1 MINQTI
7 NGLRLFKFEALEHFE
22 DLRHAVFSRQGGFSR
37 GPYAG
42 LNTSLGVGDHLADV
56 QSNRRAIAAYFGHP
70 KMTIP
75 RQVHGTSVLSF
86 SAAQGPSKQD
96 ANTIGDALI
105 CDVTNRFLTIQVAD
119 CQPIMLYD
127 PLKKAIAN
135 IHAGWRGTIQDIIA
149 RTIAAM
155 VSDFGTSAADLV
167 AGIGP
172 SLGPCCAEFVNY
184 KKEFPRRFWAYG
196 DSRRHFNFWQISH
209 DQLVAAGVAPD
220 NIHISNLCTRCRT
233 DLFFSYRG
241 EGVTGRFA
249 AVIGMV

>member
-7 NGLRLFKFEALEHFE
+7 NGLRLFKFEALAQFA

-42 LNTSLGVGDHLADV
+42 LNTSLGVGDDKADV
-56 QSNRRAIAAYFGHP
+56 QSNRRAVAACFDHP
-70 KMTIP
+70 KMTYP
-75 RQVHGTSVLSF
+75 RQVHGTMVLSF
-86 SAAQGPSKQD
+86 SASAAPARQNGHH
-96 ANTIGDALI
+96 IGDALI
-105 CDVTNRFLTIQVAD
+105 TNEKNRFLTIQVAD
-119 CQPIMLYD
+119 CQPILLYD
-127 PLKKAIAN
+127 PSNQAVAN

-149 RTIAAM
+149 RTIAM
-155 VSDFGTSAADLV
+155 MKSDFGTSATDLV

-184 KKEFPRRFWAYG
+184 QKEFPRRYWTYG
-196 DSRRHFNFWQISH
+196 DSRRHFDFWHISR
-209 DQLVAAGVAPD
+209 DQLMAAGVAPQ

-241 EGVTGRFA
+241 ERVTGRFA
-249 AVIGMV
+249 AVIGLV